1 MFSQSPATGA
11 KDSVAPA
18 SGAACLGEG
27 PQDGSVGGLQ
37 ALGAR
42 DRHPGHAE
50 APAAL
55 ACVPGAEG
63 QEEQQLLADIVAASG
78 EDAVRDV
85 GEPAAG
91 GGIRRG
97 EAEVEPGAGCAP
109 GGSGVPGGSLFAE
122 RVDVL
127 VDG

>member
-1 MFSQSPATGA
+1 
-11 KDSVAPA
+11 
-18 SGAACLGEG
+18 
-27 PQDGSVGGLQ
+27 LQ

-55 ACVPGAEG
+55 ACVLGAEG
-63 QEEQQLLADIVAASG
+63 QEKQQLLADIVKVSG
-78 EDAVRDV
+78 EDAVCDAR
-85 GEPAAG
+85 EPAACC
-91 GGIRRG
+91 GIGRRK
-97 EAEVEPGAGCAP
+97 AEVEPGAGCVP
-109 GGSGVPGGSLFAE
+109 WGSCMPGGSLFPE